1 MISVIAVAVGRLVRL
16 VIRIFRRGGG
26 SAFPGT
32 VASTIAPN
40 LLADAI
46 RSAREGLVVVSGS
59 SGKSSTTKALVALLR
74 SHGYKVF
81 TNPSTANIKQGLY
94 AAILQFGDY
103 RGHIDADFV
112 VLEWDEGH
120 GAALVESLKPRLAV
134 LTNVYS
140 DQLDRFT
147 DPELVVEKLK
157 KIYDHSKHAVVNIDD
172 KNLTQ
177 FIDLSKA
184 TGFGL
189 SAGIEPQPKYAL
201 NFGSSVEIDPMVEVS
216 SIGARRVQLEVGN
229 DSFDFITNED
239 APHQALNLAAAVTAL
254 LKLTEPDWQ
263 KVKETIETLPPVF
276 ARDEIATIRG
286 RDVRFLLCLNSTSF
300 SLSLCEITAETSPLM
315 IMAGS
320 DIKDPSWLWTV
331 DFSKLKK
338 VAVVGGKNANDLA
351 LRLIYQG
358 VQVEKI
364 VVEVDRAV
372 DEFLELTGPSP
383 TVLFSADAMRRTRR
397 YLGLAK

>member
-1 MISVIAVAVGRLVRL
+1 MLSVLAVAIGRFVRILIRLV
-16 VIRIFRRGGG
+16 RRGGG

-32 VASTIAPN
+32 VASLIEPN
-40 LLADAI
+40 LLRNAV
-46 RSAREGLVVVSGS
+46 RSARQGLVVISGS
-59 SGKSSTTKALVALLR
+59 SGKSSTTQLLVALLR
-74 SHGYKVF
+74 AHGYKVF

-94 AAILQFGDY
+94 AAILQFGDF
-103 RGHIDADFV
+103 RGRIDADFV

-120 GAALVESLKPRLAV
+120 GAALVESLHPRLAV

-140 DQLDRFT
+140 DQLDRFV

-157 KIYDHSKHAVVNIDD
+157 KIYDYSEHAIVNVNDR
-172 KNLTQ
+172 NLTQ
-177 FIDLSKA
+177 FTEISKI

-189 SAGIEPQPKYAL
+189 SSAIEPQPIYAL
-201 NFGSSVEIDPMVEVS
+201 NFGPKPALEPDVEVTS
-216 SIGARRVQLEVGN
+216 AGSKLVQLRAGKHSL
-229 DSFDFITNED
+229 SFDTQAD

-254 LKLTEPDWQ
+254 LKLIDPDWNLVQ
-263 KVKETIETLPPVF
+263 STISSLPPVF

-286 RDVRFLLCLNSTSF
+286 KDVRFLLCLNPTSF
-300 SLSLCEITAETSPLM
+300 AHSLSEISDLTSPLM

-320 DIKDPSWLWTV
+320 DIHDPSWLWTV
-331 DFSKLKK
+331 DFSKLKR
-338 VAVVGGKNANDLA
+338 VAVVGGRNANDLA

-358 VQVEKI
+358 VQVDKI
-364 VVEVDRAV
+364 IVEVDKAAE
-372 DEFLELTGPSP
+372 EFLALEGPNP

>member
-1 MISVIAVAVGRLVRL
+1 VLSILAVAVGRITRFL
-16 VIRIFRRGGG
+16 IRIVRRGGG

-32 VASTIAPN
+32 VASLIAPN
-40 LLADAI
+40 LLKDAI
-46 RSAREGLVVVSGS
+46 ASSRKGLVVISGS
-59 SGKSSTTKALVALLR
+59 SGKSSTTQVLVALLR
-74 SHGYKVF
+74 AHGYKVF
-81 TNPSTANIKQGLY
+81 TNPSTANIKQGFY

-120 GAALVESLKPRLAV
+120 GAALVDSLRPELAV

-140 DQLDRFT
+140 DQLDRFV

-157 KIYDHSKHAVVNIDD
+157 KIYEHSEKSVVNVNDR
-172 KNLTQ
+172 NLTQ
-177 FIDLSKA
+177 FVDSAKV

-189 SAGIEPQPKYAL
+189 SSAIEPQPIYAL
-201 NFGSSVEIDPMVEVS
+201 NFGASPFIEPAVQVTGLQSQL
-216 SIGARRVQLEVGN
+216 VQLQVRGRQLE
-229 DSFDFITNED
+229 FKTNAD

-254 LKLTEPDWQ
+254 LKLIEPDWEL
-263 KVKETIETLPPVF
+263 VSRTISELPPVF

-286 RDVRFLLCLNSTSF
+286 KDVRFLLCLNPTSF
-300 SLSLCEITAETSPLM
+300 THSLSEISDLTSPLM

-320 DIKDPSWLWTV
+320 DIHDPSWLWTV
-331 DFSKLKK
+331 DFSKLKR
-338 VAVVGGKNANDLA
+338 VAVVAGRNANDLA

-358 VQVEKI
+358 VQVDKI
-364 VVEVDRAV
+364 ILEVDKATE
-372 DEFLELTGPSP
+372 EFLSLEGPSP

>member
-1 MISVIAVAVGRLVRL
+1 VLSILAVAVGRITRFL
-16 VIRIFRRGGG
+16 IRIVRRGGG

-32 VASTIAPN
+32 VASLIAPN
-40 LLADAI
+40 LLKDAI
-46 RSAREGLVVVSGS
+46 ASSRKGLVVISGS
-59 SGKSSTTKALVALLR
+59 SGKSSTTQVLVALLR
-74 SHGYKVF
+74 AHGYKVF
-81 TNPSTANIKQGLY
+81 TNPSTANIKQGFF

-120 GAALVESLKPRLAV
+120 GAALVDSLRPELAV

-140 DQLDRFT
+140 DQLDRFV

-157 KIYDHSKHAVVNIDD
+157 KIYEHSEKSVVNVNDR
-172 KNLTQ
+172 NLTQ
-177 FIDLSKA
+177 FVDSAKV

-189 SAGIEPQPKYAL
+189 SSAIEPQPIYAL
-201 NFGSSVEIDPMVEVS
+201 NFGASPFIEPAVQVTG
-216 SIGARRVQLEVGN
+216 IGSQLVQLKVGEHQLE
-229 DSFDFITNED
+229 FKTNAD

-254 LKLTEPDWQ
+254 LKLIEPDWEL
-263 KVKETIETLPPVF
+263 VSRTISELPPVF

-286 RDVRFLLCLNSTSF
+286 KDVRFLLCLNPTSF
-300 SLSLCEITAETSPLM
+300 THSLSEISDLTSPLM

-320 DIKDPSWLWTV
+320 DIHDPSWLWTV
-331 DFSKLKK
+331 DFSKLKR
-338 VAVVGGKNANDLA
+338 VAVVAGRNANDLA

-358 VQVEKI
+358 VQVDKI
-364 VVEVDRAV
+364 ILEVDKAAE
-372 DEFLELTGPSP
+372 EFFSLEGPSP

-397 YLGLAK
+397 HLGLAK

>member
-1 MISVIAVAVGRLVRL
+1 VRSVLAVAIGRITRFL
-16 VIRIFRRGGG
+16 IRIVRRGGG

-32 VASTIAPN
+32 VASLIAPN
-40 LLADAI
+40 LLRDAI
-46 RSAREGLVVVSGS
+46 RSARQGLVVVSGS
-59 SGKSSTTKALVALLR
+59 SGKSSTTQVLVALLR
-74 SHGYKVF
+74 AHGYKVF
-81 TNPSTANIKQGLY
+81 TNPSTANIKQGFY

-120 GAALVESLKPRLAV
+120 GAALVESLRPRLAV

-140 DQLDRFT
+140 DQLDRFV

-157 KIYDHSKHAVVNIDD
+157 RIYDHSDHAILNINDR
-172 KNLTQ
+172 NLTQ
-177 FIDLSKA
+177 FADSAKV

-189 SAGIEPQPKYAL
+189 SAAISPQPTYAL
-201 NFGSSVEIDPMVEVS
+201 NFGASPEIRSAVEV
-216 SIGARRVQLEVGN
+216 IGVGSQLVQLRVSERQL
-229 DSFDFITNED
+229 DFKTNAD

-254 LKLTEPDWQ
+254 SNLIEPDWDL
-263 KVKETIETLPPVF
+263 VKSTVSALPPVF
-276 ARDEIATIRG
+276 ARDEIATVRG
-286 RDVRFLLCLNSTSF
+286 KDVRFLLCLNPTSF
-300 SLSLCEITAETSPLM
+300 THSLSEISDQTSPLM

-320 DIKDPSWLWTV
+320 DIHDPSWLWTV
-331 DFSKLKK
+331 DFSKLKR

-358 VQVEKI
+358 VQVDKI
-364 VVEVDRAV
+364 ITEADKAA
-372 DEFLELTGPSP
+372 DEFLERSGLSP

-397 YLGLAK
+397 HLGLAK